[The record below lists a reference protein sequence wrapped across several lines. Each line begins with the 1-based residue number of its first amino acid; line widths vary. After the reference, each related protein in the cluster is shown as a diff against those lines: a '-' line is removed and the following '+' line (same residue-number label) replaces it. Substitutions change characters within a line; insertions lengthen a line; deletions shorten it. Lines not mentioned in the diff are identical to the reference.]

1 MTWTEILAAI
11 AGVLSVWLSIKR
23 SPWAWVVG
31 TLGVLAYAWLFWKGE
46 LWGNFGL
53 QLVYILQN
61 AYGFW
66 SWTTQKNEQ
75 LETRTD
81 TLDLL
86 DAEQAQPLEA
96 ADARGVRALSTEEQ
110 GLLFALCATLMGGVL
125 GAVVKRADRWVSF
138 WDWTSTLLSLLA
150 NWLLARKIL
159 ENWLVWILTD
169 AILLGLLASQGLYLA
184 AASYV
189 LFLGLAIFGYMDW
202 LKIIQ
207 NKSTNN
213 SK

>member
-1 MTWTEILAAI
+1 MTGAEILAAI

-31 TLGVLAYAWLFWKGE
+31 TVGVLAYAWLFWKGE

-75 LETRTD
+75 TETRED
-81 TLDLL
+81 TLHLL
-86 DAEQAQPLEA
+86 DAEQAQPLETA
-96 ADARGVRALSTEEQ
+96 NARGVRALSTEEQ
-110 GLLFALCATLMGGVL
+110 WLLFALCVMLMGGIL
-125 GAVVKRADRWVSF
+125 GAVVKRTDRWMSF

-159 ENWLVWILTD
+159 ETWLVWILTD
-169 AILLGLLASQGLYLA
+169 TILLGLLVSQGLYLA
-184 AASYV
+184 AASYL
-189 LFLGLAIFGYMDW
+189 LFLGLAVWGYMDW
-202 LKIIQ
+202 FKLIQ
-207 NKSTNN
+207 KNAPNN
-213 SK
+213 QN